1 MSYNITLAQ
10 NLYSPYY
17 KRHLIMKYFGILLLI
32 VCFVFSACTS
42 SEKLLEKGRY
52 DQAIE
57 KSVKSLRKDPGNS
70 KELRV
75 LKEAYKK
82 ANYFDNDRIDF
93 LKNEGREENWV
104 EIYNLYTSLETR
116 QNRIETLPSQL
127 LNQFSLKD
135 YDEELIAS
143 KENAAEVSYEKGLDY
158 LNREDKKSARL
169 AYHEFE
175 RVTYLY
181 QDYKD
186 VNKLMA
192 EARFLGTTNVL
203 FKIENN
209 SEVLLPRDFDY
220 ELKKISLKELNDLWI
235 NYDTYADTALY
246 YDYYIVLDLKDIRMS
261 PESIDKKT
269 FTETNE
275 IQEGMKYV
283 FDENGNVKKD
293 SLGND
298 IRVPNMITVTAEVTE
313 SRQHKHG
320 YISGS
325 IDYVDLNTDQLLKTE
340 NLSVEAVFEHYST
353 VAAGNEK
360 ALTDETREK
369 IESRIVPFPSDET
382 LLMDAAAL
390 LKDRS
395 KAIVYRN
402 RGIFR

>member
-1 MSYNITLAQ
+1 
-10 NLYSPYY
+10 
-17 KRHLIMKYFGILLLI
+17 MKYVGILLI

-57 KSVKSLRKDPGNS
+57 KSVKSLRKDPGDS

-82 ANYFDNDRIDF
+82 ANYFDNDRITY
-93 LKNEGREENWV
+93 LKTEGRDENWV
-104 EIYNLYTSLETR
+104 EIYNLYTELEAR
-116 QNRIETLPSQL
+116 QDWIESLPSQL

-135 YDEELIAS
+135 YDEELIVS
-143 KENAAEVSYEKGLDY
+143 KENAAEVSYQNGLEY
-158 LNREDKKSARL
+158 LNRGDKESARQ
-169 AYHEFE
+169 AYREFE
-175 RVTYLY
+175 RATYLY
-181 QDYKD
+181 TDYKD

-192 EARFLGTTNVL
+192 EARFYGTTNVL

-209 SEVLLPRDFDY
+209 SEVLLPRDFAY
-220 ELKKISLKELNDLWI
+220 ELKKISLKELNDLWT

-246 YDYYIVLDLKDIRMS
+246 YDYYIVLDLKNIRIS
-261 PESIDKKT
+261 PESIDKNT
-269 FTETNE
+269 FTETKE
-275 IQEGMKYV
+275 IQDGMKYV

-298 IRVPNMITVTAEVTE
+298 IKVPNMITVSAEVTE

-325 IDYVDLNTDQLLKTE
+325 IDYIDLNTDQLLKTE
-340 NLSVEAVFEHYST
+340 NISVEAVFEHYSAL
-353 VAAGNEK
+353 AAGNEE
-360 ALTDETREK
+360 ALSDETKEK
-369 IESRIVPFPSDET
+369 IQSRIVPFPSDEV
-382 LLMDAAAL
+382 LLMDAASL
-390 LKDRS
+390 LKDQS

>member
-1 MSYNITLAQ
+1 
-10 NLYSPYY
+10 
-17 KRHLIMKYFGILLLI
+17 MKYVGIILI
-32 VCFVFSACTS
+32 VCFVLSACTS

-57 KSVKSLRKDPGNS
+57 KSVKSLRKDPGDS

-75 LKEAYKK
+75 LKEAYRK
-82 ANYFDNDRIDF
+82 ANYFDNDRITY
-93 LKNEGREENWV
+93 LKNEGRDENWV
-104 EIYNLYTSLETR
+104 EIYNLYTELEARQDWIESLPT
-116 QNRIETLPSQL
+116 QL
-127 LNQFSLKD
+127 LNQFNLQN

-143 KENAAEVSYEKGLDY
+143 KENAAEVSYQSGLDY
-158 LNREDKKSARL
+158 LNRGDKESARL
-169 AYHEFE
+169 AYGEFE

-192 EARFLGTTNVL
+192 EARFYGTTNVL

-220 ELKKISLKELNDLWI
+220 ELKKISLKELNDLWT

-246 YDYYIVLDLKDIRMS
+246 YDYYIVLDLKNIRMS
-261 PESIDKKT
+261 PESIDKNS
-269 FTETNE
+269 FTETRE
-275 IQEGMKYV
+275 IQDGMKYV

-298 IRVPNMITVTAEVTE
+298 IKVPNMITVSAEVTE

-340 NLSVEAVFEHYST
+340 NISVEALFEHYSA

-360 ALTDETREK
+360 ALSDETKEK
-369 IESRIVPFPSDET
+369 IQSRIVPFPSDQV
-382 LLMDAAAL
+382 LLMDAASL
-390 LKDRS
+390 LKDQS

>member
-1 MSYNITLAQ
+1 MSYNITLVQ
-10 NLYSPYY
+10 NIYSPYY
-17 KRHLIMKYFGILLLI
+17 KKHLIMKYVGIILI
-32 VCFVFSACTS
+32 VCFVLSACTS

-57 KSVKSLRKDPGNS
+57 KSVKSLRKDPGDS

-75 LKEAYKK
+75 LKEAYRK
-82 ANYFDNDRIDF
+82 ANYFDNDRITY
-93 LKNEGREENWV
+93 LKNEGRDENWV
-104 EIYNLYTSLETR
+104 EIYNLYTELEARQDWIESLPT
-116 QNRIETLPSQL
+116 QL
-127 LNQFSLKD
+127 LNQFNLQN

-143 KENAAEVSYEKGLDY
+143 KENAAEVSYQSGLDY
-158 LNREDKKSARL
+158 LNRGDKESARL
-169 AYHEFE
+169 AYGEFE

-192 EARFLGTTNVL
+192 EARFYGTTNVL

-220 ELKKISLKELNDLWI
+220 ELKKISLKELNDLWT

-246 YDYYIVLDLKDIRMS
+246 YDYYIVLDLKNIRMS
-261 PESIDKKT
+261 PESIDKNS
-269 FTETNE
+269 FTETRE
-275 IQEGMKYV
+275 IQDGMKYV

-298 IRVPNMITVTAEVTE
+298 IKVPNMITVSAEVTE

-340 NLSVEAVFEHYST
+340 NISVEALFEHYSA

-360 ALTDETREK
+360 ALSDETKEK
-369 IESRIVPFPSDET
+369 IQSRIVPFPSDQV
-382 LLMDAAAL
+382 LLMDAASL
-390 LKDRS
+390 LKDQS